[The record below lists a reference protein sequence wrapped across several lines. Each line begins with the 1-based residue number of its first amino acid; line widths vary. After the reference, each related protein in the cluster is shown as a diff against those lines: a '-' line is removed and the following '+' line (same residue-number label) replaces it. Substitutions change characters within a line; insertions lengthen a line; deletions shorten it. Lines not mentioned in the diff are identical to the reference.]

1 MPADG
6 WNFLINPMKHIKTIR
21 YFNDGL
27 SIISQYCFLFQH
39 IRPDAKCR
47 AASRSQSLADS
58 PKFAD
63 CCLFKWQYAELAT

>member
-1 MPADG
+1 MPLDG
-6 WNFLINPMKHIKTIR
+6 WNFLISPTKHIKTIR

-27 SIISQYCFLFQH
+27 SIMSQYCFLFQR
-39 IRPDAKCR
+39 IRPYAEYR

-63 CCLFKWQYAELAT
+63 CCLFKWQYAELAK